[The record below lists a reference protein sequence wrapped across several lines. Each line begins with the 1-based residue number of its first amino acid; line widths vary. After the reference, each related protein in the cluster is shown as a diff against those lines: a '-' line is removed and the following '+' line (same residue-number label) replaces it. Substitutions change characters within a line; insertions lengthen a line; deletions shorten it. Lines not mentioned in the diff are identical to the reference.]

1 MNLAH
6 WIERN
11 ALERPDGPAVGAGR
25 DVVFTHGEL
34 RDRVERLAAGL
45 HNLGLNRGD
54 RVALAM
60 KNVPEYFEVLFAI
73 WHAGLAAVPMNAK
86 LHASEF
92 SYILEN
98 SDCKACFVTPALGE
112 TIAGANAKGVDHIID
127 VTTRRLCRPAEL

>member
-11 ALERPDGPAVGAGR
+11 ALERPDGPAVGRGA
-25 DVVFTHGEL
+25 DVVFAHGEL

-45 HNLGLNRGD
+45 QSLGLNRGD

-92 SYILEN
+92 TYILEN
-98 SDCKACFVTPALGE
+98 SGCKACFVTPALRR
-112 TIAGANAKGVDHIID
+112 DH
-127 VTTRRLCRPAEL
+127 RRYRSRRCRPHHRCHIRNLCGSVEQ